1 MRLRQL
7 DERYLPG
14 AAAWLRVRLD
24 AVEAVAQRGR
34 RALGSWD
41 ADALDDQQRYGEIPD
56 GPIGVDLP
64 PDKNP
69 ATAAAGDK
77 IPDAVTEPDEKSQ
90 EPDESD
96 EERSEQPE
104 TPV

>member
-1 MRLRQL
+1 VIDQIGPTPTPHTEDPEMF
-7 DERYLPG
+7 PG
-14 AAAWLRVRLD
+14 
-24 AVEAVAQRGR
+24 G
-34 RALGSWD
+34 
-41 ADALDDQQRYGEIPD
+41 ADALDDQHRYGEIPD

-69 ATAAAGDK
+69 ATAAAGDM

-96 EERSEQPE
+96 EERSGQPE